1 MALTFPLPASAFFD
15 KLPIST
21 PAFSLGEAMQTSQT
35 GGGEVINAALGT
47 RLWRGQVTFG
57 NMTYAEMAAVE
68 GLVEA
73 LRQPGRSFMA
83 YDSRYPWPA
92 GDFGGAIVAGRSVKI
107 ASLPAGARTL
117 TLSGLTS
124 GYVITPGTYLS
135 FVYGAAPQ
143 RHALHRVIVG
153 GAANGSGITP
163 ALEVV
168 PAIRPGAV
176 TDAAVSLIRPV
187 CKAVILP
194 GSVEQGQSRRGIV
207 EGFTFG
213 FVQTLR

>member
-1 MALTFPLPASAFFD
+1 MALTFPLSITQFFN

-21 PAFSLGEAMQTSQT
+21 PAFSLGEAMQSSQT
-35 GGGEVINAALGT
+35 GGGEVLNAALGT

-57 NMTYAEMAAVE
+57 PMTYAEMAEVE

-83 YDSRYPWPA
+83 YDVRYPWPA
-92 GDFGGAIVAGRSVKI
+92 GDFGGVIVAGQSVKI
-107 ASLPAGARTL
+107 NALPAGARTL
-117 TLSGLTS
+117 TLSGLTA
-124 GYVITPGTYLS
+124 GYAIAPGTYLA
-135 FVYGAAPQ
+135 FAYGSAPI
-143 RHALHRVIVG
+143 RYALHRVIAG
-153 GAANGSGITP
+153 GVANGAGITP

-176 TDAAVSLIRPV
+176 TGSAVTLVRPA

-194 GSVEQGQSRRGIV
+194 GSTEPGQSRRGIV
-207 EGFTFG
+207 EGFTFS
-213 FVQTLR
+213 FIQSLR